1 MQKKRQPD
9 YGRLR
14 DELSRLFQNAG
25 YEQNELLDF
34 INTAERETNEPGE
47 FAELQAE
54 NERLKKEVMRLRNLI
69 QAKMESSM
77 SSKLR
82 EALRE

>member
-34 INTAERETNEPGE
+34 INTAERETNEPVKE
-47 FAELQAE
+47 RS
-54 NERLKKEVMRLRNLI
+54 NEI
-69 QAKMESSM
+69 TQSDTG
-77 SSKLR
+77 
-82 EALRE
+82 